1 MPRTELPKSSVKVL
15 SVLDPY
21 NSLTHKEIAQRTGLS
36 PRTIRYALKKL
47 KEHDLLVEKF
57 NFRDARQIL
66 YSQKIPASPAQA
78 TAS

>member
-1 MPRTELPKSSVKVL
+1 MTKTELPKSSVKVL

-21 NSLTHKEIAQRTGLS
+21 SSLTHKEIAQLTGLS

-66 YSQKIPASPAQA
+66 YSQKIPVSPVQA
-78 TAS
+78 TV

>member
-1 MPRTELPKSSVKVL
+1 MTKTELPKSSVKVL

-21 NSLTHKEIAQRTGLS
+21 NSLTHKEIAQLTGLS

-47 KEHDLLVEKF
+47 MEHDMLVEKF

-66 YSQKIPASPAQA
+66 YSLKVPSAPLQA
-78 TAS
+78 TA